1 MPVESPEIHFAQGW
15 SLSIFFL
22 VMYKRRAPGA
32 GMRHRRGRM
41 GVVELS
47 HLASWQ
53 CMKLHGS
60 SSRHPRLRVRM
71 RQAEYDLEQRRLTGH
86 GTGAVRDYELLVST
100 GSGRERLELDKR
112 EPLTVQMQYEQ
123 DGHRHTAEVTLD
135 IVCVRALVAGL
146 RSSELIHRA
155 MVSVAI
161 H

>member
-1 MPVESPEIHFAQGW
+1 M
-15 SLSIFFL
+15 SIFFL
-22 VMYKRRAPGA
+22 IMYKRRAPGA

-60 SSRHPRLRVRM
+60 SSRHRRLRVRM
-71 RQAEYDLEQRRLTGH
+71 KLADYELEQRRLTGQA
-86 GTGAVRDYELLVST
+86 TEAVRDYELLVST

-123 DGHRHTAEVTLD
+123 DGHHHTAEVTLD

-155 MVSVAI
+155 MVSVEVR
-161 H
+161 

>member
-1 MPVESPEIHFAQGW
+1 MVRVY
-15 SLSIFFL
+15 FFQI
-22 VMYKRRAPGA
+22 MYKRRAPGA

-100 GSGRERLELDKR
+100 GSGRERLELDER
-112 EPLTVQMQYEQ
+112 EPLTLQIPYEQ

-135 IVCVRALVAGL
+135 IVRVRALVAGL

-155 MVSVAI
+155 MVSVEVR
-161 H
+161 

>member
-1 MPVESPEIHFAQGW
+1 
-15 SLSIFFL
+15 
-22 VMYKRRAPGA
+22 MYKRRAPGA

-100 GSGRERLELDKR
+100 GSGRERLELDER
-112 EPLTVQMQYEQ
+112 EPLTLQIPYEE
-123 DGHRHTAEVTLD
+123 DGNRHTAEVTLD
-135 IVCVRALVAGL
+135 IVRVRALVAGL
-146 RSSELIHRA
+146 RSSELIHRS
-155 MVSVAI
+155 MVSVEVR
-161 H
+161 

>member
-1 MPVESPEIHFAQGW
+1 
-15 SLSIFFL
+15 
-22 VMYKRRAPGA
+22 
-32 GMRHRRGRM
+32 MRHRRGRM

-71 RQAEYDLEQRRLTGH
+71 KLADYELEQRRLTGQA
-86 GTGAVRDYELLVST
+86 TEAVRDYELLVST
-100 GSGRERLELDKR
+100 RSGRERLELDKR

-155 MVSVAI
+155 MVSVQVL
-161 H
+161 

>member
-1 MPVESPEIHFAQGW
+1 
-15 SLSIFFL
+15 
-22 VMYKRRAPGA
+22 
-32 GMRHRRGRM
+32 MRHRRGRM

-71 RQAEYDLEQRRLTGH
+71 KLADYELEQRRLTGQA
-86 GTGAVRDYELLVST
+86 TEAVRDYELLVST
-100 GSGRERLELDKR
+100 GSGRERLELDQR

-123 DGHRHTAEVTLD
+123 DGLRHTAEVTLD

-155 MVSVAI
+155 MVSVEVR
-161 H
+161 

>member
-1 MPVESPEIHFAQGW
+1 MV
-15 SLSIFFL
+15 LVYFFL
-22 VMYKRRAPGA
+22 IMYKRRAPGA

-71 RQAEYDLEQRRLTGH
+71 RQAEYELEQRRLTGH

-100 GSGRERLELDKR
+100 GSGRERLELDER
-112 EPLTVQMQYEQ
+112 EPLTLQIPYEE
-123 DGHRHTAEVTLD
+123 DGNRHTAEVTLD
-135 IVCVRALVAGL
+135 IVRVRALVAGL

-155 MVSVAI
+155 MVSVEVR
-161 H
+161 

>member
-1 MPVESPEIHFAQGW
+1 MCVRFVNVC
-15 SLSIFFL
+15 IFTFL
-22 VMYKRRAPGA
+22 YKRRAPGA

-71 RQAEYDLEQRRLTGH
+71 KLADYELEQRRLTGQA
-86 GTGAVRDYELLVST
+86 TEAVRDYELLVST

-155 MVSVAI
+155 MVSVEVR
-161 H
+161 